1 MLAAGS
7 LKALSMM
14 DENPA
19 MFEDLREK
27 CQVMQ
32 ESFDSCEGLELSG
45 DVLSPVKH
53 LRLAESRRSNR
64 DEDKKLLRAIVAQ
77 VILLKVGLAWVL
89 NFYWAPY
96 V

>member
-7 LKALSMM
+7 LKALTLME
-14 DENPA
+14 ENPD

-45 DVLSPVKH
+45 HLLSPVKH
-53 LRLAESRRSNR
+53 LRLTESRMKNR
-64 DEDKKLLRAIVAQ
+64 DEDKKLLKKIVEKVNCCQ
-77 VILLKVGLAWVL
+77 GKLL
-89 NFYWAPY
+89 PR
-96 V
+96 